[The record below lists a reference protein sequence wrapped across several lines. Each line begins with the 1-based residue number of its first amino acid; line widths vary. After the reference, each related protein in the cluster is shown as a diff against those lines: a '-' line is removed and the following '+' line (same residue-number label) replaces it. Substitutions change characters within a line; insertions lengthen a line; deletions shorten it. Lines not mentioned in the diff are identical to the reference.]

1 MYVVGVTGGIGSGK
15 STVSKIME
23 EKGAYVFDADS
34 VAKHLLS
41 TNEQLRQDLIDEF
54 QDDIIDDE
62 GKIVNEKLA
71 RTGFS
76 NKLNQEALNGIV
88 HPYVLEAHEKAVDE
102 IRQKESTDF
111 YILDAPL
118 LFESGFDQRTDYTL
132 LVYAHMKIR
141 LNRSLKR
148 GNLSRNEILRRMDL
162 QMPEEEKLELADF
175 VIENNGTENE
185 LREATLKV
193 FSQIT
198 G

>member
-15 STVSKIME
+15 STVSNIME

-41 TNEQLRQDLIDEF
+41 TNEQFRQDLIEEF
-54 QDDIIDDE
+54 QDDIVDDE
-62 GKIVNEKLA
+62 GRIVKAKLA
-71 RTGFS
+71 RIGFA
-76 NKLNQEALNGIV
+76 NKTNQEKLNAIV
-88 HPYVLEAHEKAVDE
+88 HPYVLEEHEKTVDNL
-102 IRQKESTDF
+102 RQQGNTDV

-162 QMPEEEKLELADF
+162 QMPEEEKMELADF
-175 VIENNGTENE
+175 VIENNGTEDE

-193 FSQIT
+193 FRQIT